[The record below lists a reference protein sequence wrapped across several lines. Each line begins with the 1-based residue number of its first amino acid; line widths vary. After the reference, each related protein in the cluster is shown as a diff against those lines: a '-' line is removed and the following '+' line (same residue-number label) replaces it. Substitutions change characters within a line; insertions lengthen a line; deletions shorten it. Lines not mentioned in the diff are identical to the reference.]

1 MTDPVAFGD
10 FRQRLAELCG
20 LRGELGVG
28 GDKNIDLVFDG
39 LFEILAAYFQCVRVN
54 AIGNDEDLASRRIG
68 TQPGQDANRVA
79 GCRQRQF
86 SDNDSRIDL
95 IDEMRMLNQHVA
107 RQVENTAFERSEEHT
122 SELQSLMRIS
132 YAVFCLNKKN

>member
-1 MTDPVAFGD
+1 MW
-10 FRQRLAELCG
+10 
-20 LRGELGVG
+20 RGR
-28 GDKNIDLVFDG
+28 DKNIDLVFDG

-79 GCRQRQF
+79 GSRQRQF

-107 RQVENTAFERSEEHT
+107 RQVENTAFERAPKFLLKLIEGGAIRHHGLADRCLSG
-122 SELQSLMRIS
+122 SYSQLFARLVDRQS
-132 YAVFCLNKKN
+132 VV

>member
-1 MTDPVAFGD
+1 MIRRPPRSTRTDTLFPYTTL
-10 FRQRLAELCG
+10 FRS
-20 LRGELGVG
+20 
-28 GDKNIDLVFDG
+28 
-39 LFEILAAYFQCVRVN
+39 RVN

-79 GCRQRQF
+79 GSRQRQF

-107 RQVENTAFERSEEHT
+107 RQVENTAFERAPKF
-122 SELQSLMRIS
+122 LLKLI
-132 YAVFCLNKKN
+132 